1 MRDGQFLDVPMRS
14 TRAMLRAAGRDLPIT
29 SLRVRRE
36 IVGDL
41 PWQLTGGGGFAAG
54 QLDAEVVA
62 PEPAVQSAAPSPLR
76 SPDTMLAGRPVEAY
90 IGDVRGPLHRWASMR
105 VESVSGS
112 ATTNAVAVSASDD
125 LRRLSSDW
133 WFDPLLATMP
143 PLKEGGDYRRIGLLN
158 TAVTHLMLRHLGRT
172 CTPRAST
179 AGADAI
185 VDAPMMGSLLTKA
198 GTVVR
203 AEWDAL
209 TRVPTSWGI
218 AVGGFVVT
226 YDFPGDITEK
236 SLGLVVSTA
245 NQPEGGAATVEF
257 STVQGTAW
265 KLTIARTYVVIKDR
279 LDNEITSRLPHTGE
293 GRVGVECRWSG
304 DSAAFVVRSSQTT
317 QTATG
322 TGTLT
327 TATVARLCRAF
338 TDGPGLLGS
347 ITVIRDPAHVSALMA
362 DKPNAVM
369 HMHINDTHPLR
380 AMPTQQGTDPATLL
394 QEQSE
399 ADCSA
404 MWVDGDDVWHIA
416 GREWLRNQS
425 VKATYTSENSLS
437 DWSWEAHAG
446 ANPSAVSISSSMPAI
461 TRSRWYD
468 VTLWEGSG
476 GTLDEGASTE
486 EWLTPESGV
495 DWVEPDI
502 TGASAH
508 SPANAGDVN
517 RGRGTILGA
526 HWVDAAGNGDSLGPA
541 WSDGGGVLEKI
552 APGTWRWATAWQSD
566 PPKAGA
572 AIAMAIDPDRP
583 GIAKRWQG
591 NPLPIFRGAAK
602 VEWRDRTTGPY
613 PVPGARRN
621 TRPLEHNVGWW
632 VQDTTALTRLG
643 EFLAARGAEGL
654 LRVSGVRIVPDWRLE
669 LGDMI
674 EVVDSITRVKIKGI
688 VAELDVAVAGGGSD
702 ASMTLAVRPVAV
714 TSLGAT
720 VGDVDTAHMGRT
732 VAQADARYDAL
743 TVGQV
748 DADPITPAL

>member
-1 MRDGQFLDVPMRS
+1 MREGDFLDVPMRS
-14 TRAMLRAAGRDLPIT
+14 TRAVLRTGGRELPIT

-76 SPDTMLAGRPVEAY
+76 APDTMLAGRPVEAY
-90 IGDVRGPLHRWASMR
+90 IGDVQGPLHRWASMR
-105 VESVSGS
+105 VDSVSGS
-112 ATTNAVAVSASDD
+112 ATSNAVALSASDD

-133 WFDPLLATMP
+133 WYDPVLATMP
-143 PLKEGGDYRRIGLLN
+143 PLTEGGEYRQIGLLN

-185 VDAPMMGSLLTKA
+185 VDAPMMGSLLTKT
-198 GTVVR
+198 GTVRR
-203 AEWDAL
+203 AEWDG
-209 TRVPTSWGI
+209 TRVTTSWGV
-218 AVGGFVVT
+218 AMGGFVGT
-226 YDFPGDITEK
+226 WDFPGDITEK

-245 NQPEGGAATVEF
+245 NQPTGGAATVEF
-257 STVQGTAW
+257 STVQGVAW
-265 KLTIARTYVVIKDR
+265 KLYVARTYVVIKDR
-279 LDNEITSRLPHTGE
+279 LDNELTSRLPHTGE

-304 DSAAFVVRSSQTT
+304 DNAAFVIRSSQTA

-347 ITVIRDPAHVSALMA
+347 ITVIREPQHVSALMA

-369 HMHINDTHPLR
+369 HLHINDTHPLR

-425 VKATYTSENSLS
+425 VKATYTSENAVA
-437 DWSWEAHAG
+437 DWSWEATAG

-461 TRSRWYD
+461 TRSRWSD

-508 SPANAGDVN
+508 APQNAGDVN

-541 WSDGGGVLEKI
+541 WSDGGGH
-552 APGTWRWATAWQSD
+552 
-566 PPKAGA
+566 
-572 AIAMAIDPDRP
+572 RP
-583 GIAKRWQG
+583 
-591 NPLPIFRGAAK
+591 
-602 VEWRDRTTGPY
+602 
-613 PVPGARRN
+613 
-621 TRPLEHNVGWW
+621 
-632 VQDTTALTRLG
+632 
-643 EFLAARGAEGL
+643 
-654 LRVSGVRIVPDWRLE
+654 
-669 LGDMI
+669 
-674 EVVDSITRVKIKGI
+674 
-688 VAELDVAVAGGGSD
+688 
-702 ASMTLAVRPVAV
+702 
-714 TSLGAT
+714 
-720 VGDVDTAHMGRT
+720 
-732 VAQADARYDAL
+732 
-743 TVGQV
+743 
-748 DADPITPAL
+748 